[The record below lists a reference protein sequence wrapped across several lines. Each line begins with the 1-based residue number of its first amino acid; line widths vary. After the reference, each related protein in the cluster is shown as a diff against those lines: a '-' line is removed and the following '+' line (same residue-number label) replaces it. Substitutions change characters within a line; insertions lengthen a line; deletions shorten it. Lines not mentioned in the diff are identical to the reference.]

1 MIRKKDE
8 LTMADIA
15 AMPYITITQAARLLN
30 VTKPTIHRY
39 IRDGLPARKTGAGK
53 TAPTMIIREEL
64 DEYMRSRPLTI
75 PFDRGR
81 SKAEK
86 LAAQARDESEPDTV
100 EQNQEPESGKAYNF

>member
-75 PFDRGR
+75 PFDRGL

-86 LAAQARDESEPDTV
+86 LTMQVTD
-100 EQNQEPESGKAYNF
+100 EPEPNAIERKPEPEPEKPYTF